1 MDWEGAIE
9 KNRADLIRVVAWLFT
24 WLKIEEGGSIQT
36 LPRINHGAV
45 LFVLRPA
52 ESALRRLIFVA
63 SIVYRITAPLLR
75 ERPTKARSSQP
86 KPGTKAK
93 VGECRALPFRLID
106 PRKRFDLF
114 PDRPKYATG
123 PGPRITVFGSDDPIF
138 DRSDLYA
145 YQERMATPPAE
156 DISGVS
162 LCRRLNAVK
171 AALDDLP
178 AQARRLV
185 ALKARMKRRNELGG
199 KPNLSVMR
207 PGAPPG
213 YRRRHK
219 HEVDAVLY
227 ECQQIALMAMREPP
241 DTS

>member
-1 MDWEGAIE
+1 MNWEGAIE

-24 WLKIEEGGSIQT
+24 WLKIEEGGSIET
-36 LPRINHGAV
+36 LPRINHGTV

-52 ESALRRLIFVA
+52 ESALRRLIYVA
-63 SIVYRITAPLLR
+63 SIVYRIAAPILR
-75 ERPTKARSSQP
+75 D
-86 KPGTKAK
+86 
-93 VGECRALPFRLID
+93 RALTGGRKAPKTEGKSETQRPLPFKLID

-114 PDRPKYATG
+114 PDRPKYAKG

-145 YQERMATPPAE
+145 YQERMAMPRAE
-156 DISGVS
+156 EISGVQ
-162 LCRRLNAVK
+162 LCRRLNALK

-185 ALKARMKRRNELGG
+185 ALKARMARLNKLIG
-199 KPNLSVMR
+199 KPDLSVMR

-213 YRRRHK
+213 YRRRHR
-219 HEVDAVLY
+219 HEVDEILY
-227 ECQQIALMAMREPP
+227 ECQQIALMAIRDPP

>member
-1 MDWEGAIE
+1 MNWEGAIE
-9 KNRADLIRVVAWLFT
+9 KNRAGLIRVVAWLFT
-24 WLKIEEGGSIQT
+24 WLKIEDGRSIDR
-36 LPRINHGAV
+36 LSRINHRTV

-52 ESALRRLIFVA
+52 ESALRRLIYVA
-63 SIVYRITAPLLR
+63 SIVYRVTAPVLR
-75 ERPTKARSSQP
+75 NRAVTVGRKTPKTGGMSDTNRP
-86 KPGTKAK
+86 
-93 VGECRALPFRLID
+93 LPFKLID

-114 PDRPKYATG
+114 PDRPKYAKG

-145 YQERMATPPAE
+145 YQERMARPPTE

-185 ALKARMKRRNELGG
+185 ALKARMARLNRLIG
-199 KPNLSVMR
+199 KPDLSVMR
-207 PGAPPG
+207 PDAPPG

-219 HEVDAVLY
+219 HEVDEILY
-227 ECQQIALMAMREPP
+227 ECQQIALMAMRGPP